1 MHFGGLWRL
10 PHQHPSAAITLHPAI
25 FDQIITIPGAEG
37 DAKRV
42 VAKAAIA
49 HRDVVGPNAKEK
61 TAAPIARARTA
72 LEQHIGT
79 ARAGIQPIARIFVEG
94 AVDDF
99 HIPTHLKTQTLAK
112 KIPFADTG
120 NFNPATIAKI
130 HRAAP
135 TPAHRLLVGGSIP
148 L

>member
-10 PHQHPSAAITLHPAI
+10 PHQHPGAAIALHPAI
-25 FDQIITIPGAEG
+25 FDQIITIPGAER
-37 DAKRV
+37 DAERV

-49 HRDVVGPNAKEK
+49 HRDVVGPNSKEK
-61 TAAPIARARTA
+61 TAAPIARARTT

-79 ARAGIQPIARIFVEG
+79 ARAGMQPIARIFVEG
-94 AVDDF
+94 AVDYF
-99 HIPTHLKTQTLAK
+99 HIPTHLKTQTLSP

-120 NFNPATIAKI
+120 NLNPATIAKI